1 MRNPWIEKSF
11 EQYPQIQRLW
21 NLDGIEEA
29 WHQEKQHAEMKVD
42 MNVGVFVEG
51 AHPEQPV
58 GPDEHDADESQA
70 VEAEAGGIER
80 DIILE
85 VSFDFVLA
93 VHELVYQFV
102 VDSTYNPQ
110 HTRKQ
115 TIKLL
120 LVYTHPVL
128 EVVNDED
135 ENRTEEVH
143 RVHHR
148 QRQVELRSTYRQH
161 VKHHDQVSLEQVA
174 ESYVVLI
181 VESHIV
187 VSGEWEV
194 EDDGGDAPEERCFD
208 GVDFV
213 VVGVD
218 EAEGEEHL
226 GAGKE
231 DIGCF
236 FGSEFFDK
244 KANHG
249 VSI

>member
-1 MRNPWIEKSF
+1 M
-11 EQYPQIQRLW
+11 
-21 NLDGIEEA
+21 
-29 WHQEKQHAEMKVD
+29 
-42 MNVGVFVEG
+42 GVFVEG
-51 AHPEQPV
+51 ADPEQPI

-70 VEAEAGGIER
+70 VETEAGGIEG

-143 RVHHR
+143 RVHHW

-161 VKHHDQVSLEQVA
+161 VKYHDHVSLEEIG
-174 ESYVVLI
+174 ESYVVLV
-181 VESHIV
+181 VEGHVV

-194 EDDGGDAPEERCFD
+194 EDDRGDASQERSLD

-218 EAEGEEHL
+218 EAEGEEYL

-231 DIGCF
+231 NIGCF
-236 FGSEFFDK
+236 LGSEFLDK
-244 KANHG
+244 ETNHG